1 MADEKRIT
9 IVAYRLDPELVRM
22 PLDFHILR
30 FPESWKARLLDLQR
44 EVSGRRN
51 DGVSIPVWS
60 LNAALRAL
68 VPDLVAISKDAARTG
83 ERAWLISNEVI
94 DANALHIIVAAWL
107 RSGFA
112 DASPTSRQRALD
124 AMHADDLVWTAE
136 QIDVAAAETLPNGTA
151 NPHTHTYNVLP
162 NYLAWSIETASTP
175 VICGDETLHFRR
187 VALEP
192 GTSGAELVSWPPI
205 RGGKESYYGYFS
217 FTIRLTVQTVPFQ
230 SYPVLY
236 THLGIRR
243 WVSRRTPLPKGNTS
257 VVLLTQVPWLR
268 GLTAS
273 NSLQGASV
281 RWLPPQ
287 NGEFRLSWADNLASI
302 LNSLQFDQFPD
313 PNELTENPEKWLR
326 RPDGVIAGIVYSEG
340 MKPQHAVGAG
350 VSADERRKLV
360 EQLNHILEPRGY
372 YPVEP
377 LPQARAVN
385 SSVRNPFFPKDT
397 ERRREESDVEF
408 KQRKQNERRCLIGNA
423 TQRRLD
429 LEIYYQGRNVLH
441 ALQETLREM
450 FGPRVETENE
460 IQWSTDALQLRV
472 RARHLGSLG
481 RPLDIQGGRRNES
494 DQIQNAMRS
503 RIDEVATLLADPA
516 DRRCGA
522 IIELSGA
529 DAFSKPNEDPKV
541 ALRAAFSAVGR
552 VSQFIT
558 PLVDGESHER
568 LFHRANASWLDLFRH
583 LGVRLEEPD
592 IEALGLSKAVRIVGI
607 WLIKRTKSNSP
618 TKREGW
624 LPVAVCIDSHDS
636 VVYAKVNGL
645 DGFYTY
651 PDALI
656 AIGRGEA
663 QFLDDERKAVF
674 FIREM
679 LDELK
684 GAGDTLVLCDKQN
697 LSRIWPWLYNSRIE
711 QDRVSFANQQS
722 IPITEFPGVRIIR
735 VRSEAS
741 NYETPEWYQTKDKET
756 KLPRGLWR
764 ISERVFGS
772 TYGKPAQA
780 QKVSQ
785 YTSKTG
791 TWTNSK
797 GNSFSPRPQVSVPN
811 PAFYELTAACLQPDD
826 DPVSWAALAHVLR
839 NTSLHYGEAAARPNP
854 LLLAERMEEYAF
866 PFDATL
872 SLPRSLRAS
881 TGYASL
887 TANS

>member
-1 MADEKRIT
+1 MGSVGVCR
-9 IVAYRLDPELVRM
+9 
-22 PLDFHILR
+22 R
-30 FPESWKARLLDLQR
+30 FAGES
-44 EVSGRRN
+44 S
-51 DGVSIPVWS
+51 
-60 LNAALRAL
+60 
-68 VPDLVAISKDAARTG
+68 
-83 ERAWLISNEVI
+83 
-94 DANALHIIVAAWL
+94 
-107 RSGFA
+107 
-112 DASPTSRQRALD
+112 
-124 AMHADDLVWTAE
+124 
-136 QIDVAAAETLPNGTA
+136 QIDVAAADTLPNGTA
-151 NPHTHTYNVLP
+151 NPHAHTYNVLP
-162 NYLAWSIETASTP
+162 NYLAWSIETTNTP
-175 VICGDETLHFRR
+175 VICGDATLRFRR
-187 VALEP
+187 MALEP
-192 GTSGAELVSWPPI
+192 DTSGAELVSWPPI
-205 RGGKESYYGYFS
+205 RGGKASYYGYFS

-243 WVSRRTPLPKGNTS
+243 WVSHPTHLPQGNTS
-257 VVLLTQVPWLR
+257 IVLLTQVPWLR

-287 NGEFRLSWADNLASI
+287 NGKYRLSWADNLAPI
-302 LNSLQFDQFPD
+302 LNLLQFNQLPD
-313 PNELTENPEKWLR
+313 PNELTQNPEKWLR
-326 RPDGVIAGIVYSEG
+326 RSDGVIAGIVYSEK

-360 EQLNHILEPRGY
+360 EQLNCILESRGY
-372 YPVEP
+372 YLVEP
-377 LPQARAVN
+377 LPQARVVN
-385 SSVRNPFFPKDT
+385 SSVRNLFFPKDT
-397 ERRREESDVEF
+397 ERGKVESVAEF
-408 KQRKQNERRCLIGNA
+408 ELRKQNERRCLIGNA
-423 TQRRLD
+423 TQRCLD
-429 LEIYYQGRNVLH
+429 LEIYYQSHKVLN
-441 ALQETLREM
+441 ALQQTLREI
-450 FGPRVETENE
+450 FGPLVETEND
-460 IQWSTDALQLRV
+460 IRWSTEELQLRV

-481 RPLDIQGGRRNES
+481 RPLDVQGGRRNES

-541 ALRAAFSAVGR
+541 ALRAAFSVVGR

-558 PLVDGESHER
+558 PLADGALYES
-568 LFHRANASWLDLFRH
+568 LLHRAKASWLDLFRQ

-592 IEALGLSKAVRIVGI
+592 IEALSLPKAVRIVGI

-618 TKREGW
+618 TKHEGW
-624 LPVAVCIDSHDS
+624 LPVAVCIDSRDS

-656 AIGRGEA
+656 AIGRGEG
-663 QFLDDERKAVF
+663 QFLDDERKAAF

-684 GAGDTLVLCDKQN
+684 GAGDSLVLCDKQN
-697 LSRIWPWLYNSRIE
+697 LSRSWPWLYNKRIE
-711 QDRVSFANQQS
+711 RDRVSFDNQNS

-735 VRSEAS
+735 LRSEAS
-741 NYETPEWYQTKDKET
+741 NYETPEWYQTKGKET
-756 KLPRGLWR
+756 KLPRGLWS

-780 QKVSQ
+780 QKASQ

-797 GNSFSPRPQVSVPN
+797 GNLFSPRPQVHIPN
-811 PAFYELTAACLQPDD
+811 PALYELTAACLQPDD
-826 DPVSWAALAHVLR
+826 DPVSWTALAHVLR
-839 NTSLHYGEAAARPNP
+839 NTSLHYGEATARPNL

-866 PFDATL
+866 PFDARI
-872 SLPRSLRAS
+872 SLPRSLRAVQ
-881 TGYASL
+881 GFRL
-887 TANS
+887 